1 MINLEQKAAGLLAV
15 CALSAGM
22 AATAYGATSTFEMR
36 KNVVSL
42 LGIITTSNTQAT
54 VTRAE
59 FARMLMNASDDRQLG
74 RTVSNVSVFADVPST
89 SEYATAIRT
98 ASANEWMSG
107 YLGGNFKPDEPVTM
121 RDAVKAALALLGY
134 TNDDFTENIQEARLA
149 QFKKLSLDSN
159 IYRGMN
165 EVLTREDCIN
175 LFYNLMKA
183 QTKNGGQYGTQV
195 FELTYNSDGEINTSS
210 ILDNSLKGPKILSH
224 DSRNLDD
231 LVPFDLDDAIMFL
244 NGEAS
249 DEIEINDYA
258 TVVYYHEETK
268 MIFAYSNDG
277 DNKGAT
283 EGRIKAIYYDSSDPF
298 TPVTVVLNTYHQ
310 DNADNGDEF
319 QLTSSEMQY
328 LFSVYGEFQVGD
340 DVAIVWEKSGNA
352 ENASYTAVDVVGD
365 Y

>member
-1 MINLEQKAAGLLAV
+1 M
-15 CALSAGM
+15 
-22 AATAYGATSTFEMR
+22 
-36 KNVVSL
+36 
-42 LGIITTSNTQAT
+42 
-54 VTRAE
+54 
-59 FARMLMNASDDRQLG
+59 
-74 RTVSNVSVFADVPST
+74 
-89 SEYATAIRT
+89 
-98 ASANEWMSG
+98 
-107 YLGGNFKPDEPVTM
+107 
-121 RDAVKAALALLGY
+121 
-134 TNDDFTENIQEARLA
+134 
-149 QFKKLSLDSN
+149 
-159 IYRGMN
+159 
-165 EVLTREDCIN
+165 TREDCIN